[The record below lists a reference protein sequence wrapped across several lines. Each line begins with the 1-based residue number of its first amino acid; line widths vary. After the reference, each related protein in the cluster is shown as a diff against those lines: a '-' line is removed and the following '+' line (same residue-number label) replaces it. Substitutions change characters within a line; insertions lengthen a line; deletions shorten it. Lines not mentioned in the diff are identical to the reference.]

1 MLLLGDQS
9 VSCRLEGAWEPG
21 CGSALGRGISEFQ
34 IPGTS
39 RLTSKLMKP
48 SQNKIQSAGIVAQY
62 LTGMR
67 EAPGFSPSEGLGTGG
82 RDTVVRCQKLLEFE
96 LFMECV
102 EDT

>member
-1 MLLLGDQS
+1 M
-9 VSCRLEGAWEPG
+9 EGAWEPG

-82 RDTVVRCQKLLEFE
+82 RDTVVQCQKLLEFE